1 MSPIRF
7 LSSDL
12 NGTLVHPHTMQEMIR
27 LGFPGEPERFEKA
40 KGAFGL
46 QTQGLLS
53 MDETFRIAGEQTRGL
68 PLRAAIA
75 YAVEHMFFV
84 EGYGALTAFLKERRI
99 ALAIVSTG
107 YTVTLHAMRYG
118 TPTPPF
124 LARCNRLLFSDPRG
138 RVLDEPE
145 LEGLVRA
152 YVQDP
157 GRRGQF
163 DYEGIRATGEVVL
176 GIRDE
181 AEKARVALEM
191 AGSLGIPP
199 NEVAHM
205 GDTMGDSMGILRV
218 ALAGGLGIAFNYNE
232 ALEAFLR
239 KEGRRELDAGRIV
252 LVDPK
257 GSGPDLEHVLPFLDR
272 G

>member
-27 LGFPGEPERFEKA
+27 LGFPGEPERFRTAER
-40 KGAFGL
+40 AFTL
-46 QTQGLLS
+46 QTEGRLS
-53 MDETFRIAGEQTRGL
+53 MAETFLIAGEQTRGL

-75 YAVEHMFFV
+75 YAVEHMSFV
-84 EGYGALTAFLKERRI
+84 DGYGAFTAFLKERQI
-99 ALAIVSTG
+99 GLAIVSTG
-107 YTVTLHAMRYG
+107 YTVTLHAMRH
-118 TPTPPF
+118 TTVTPPF
-124 LARCNRLLFSDPRG
+124 LARCNRLLFSDPSG
-138 RVLDEPE
+138 WIPDEQE
-145 LEGLVRA
+145 LERLVRA

-163 DYEGIRATGEVVL
+163 DYDGIRATGEVVL

-181 AEKARVALEM
+181 TEKARLALEM
-191 AGSLGIPP
+191 AGALGIPP
-199 NEVAHM
+199 HEVAHM
-205 GDTMGDSMGILRV
+205 GDTMGDSMGILGV
-218 ALAGGLGIAFNYNE
+218 ARAGGLGIAFNYNE
-232 ALEAFLR
+232 ALGAFLQ

-257 GSGPDLEHVLPFLDR
+257 GSGPGLERVLPFLERD
-272 G
+272 